1 MKNIL
6 LFVGLFLTSSTL
18 LADGLEQYMEIS
30 FLLNGERKTAFIPC
44 NISAEE
50 EITFIE
56 NRLAFEEY
64 FSNKFNREDIIE
76 YNNSIIDYGLYRNYT
91 KVPLPAFAFSKSSKR
106 ELPRSFFLKVELIQ
120 IWSRSDYFS
129 QILTPL
135 SPEDTAWLKK
145 EFSKILT
152 VGEDVGC
159 RLEIYQFKRS
169 LDITEEINILTKEY
183 SAENGYMKS
192 TPFYVKEAILELKR
206 KKVLVIERCGC

>member
-6 LFVGLFLTSSTL
+6 LLVGLFLTTSPL
-18 LADGLEQYMEIS
+18 LADGLEQFMEMT
-30 FLLNGERKTAFIPC
+30 FVLNGERKTAFIPC
-44 NISAEE
+44 YFSPEE
-50 EITFIE
+50 EKKFLE
-56 NRLAFEEY
+56 DRLAFEEY
-64 FSNKFNREDIIE
+64 FSSRFSKEDIIE
-76 YNNSIIDYGLYRNYT
+76 YNNSIIDYALYGQCT

-120 IWSRSDYFS
+120 IWNRSDYFS

-145 EFSKILT
+145 EFSKILP

-169 LDITEEINILTKEY
+169 LDITEEIKILTKDY
-183 SAENGYMKS
+183 STENGYMKS

-206 KKVLVIERCGC
+206 KKALVIERCGC